1 MKQSGSV
8 YKLDNRCECDVFFG
22 YFTHRRSGQ
31 KREQR
36 TQALAAGVDDVLTN
50 VFDHVD
56 VGIQLVDDQRVYSG
70 EVRLNAG
77 SYVIY
82 QRGISAVR
90 RDYKVWL
97 SLLPP
102 GGSAS

>member
-1 MKQSGSV
+1 
-8 YKLDNRCECDVFFG
+8 
-22 YFTHRRSGQ
+22 
-31 KREQR
+31 
-36 TQALAAGVDDVLTN
+36 
-50 VFDHVD
+50 
-56 VGIQLVDDQRVYSG
+56 LVDDQRVYSVK
-70 EVRLNAG
+70 VRLNAG

>member
-1 MKQSGSV
+1 
-8 YKLDNRCECDVFFG
+8 
-22 YFTHRRSGQ
+22 
-31 KREQR
+31 
-36 TQALAAGVDDVLTN
+36 
-50 VFDHVD
+50 
-56 VGIQLVDDQRVYSG
+56 LVDDQRVYSG

-102 GGSAS
+102 GGSASKGWPCVVTQKHVFSAPLFVIVTRVPTLCPAMRLLHSEQANWKEKICTQSLSAVVSSTA